1 MAEWENRLGQDSPL
15 ARALRL
21 AMPEDMRNPL
31 LHPESVNHFALPP
44 KQPTAELRNP
54 APRPGD
60 YLSPVSEALSPTMGA
75 YGLGNALGDAYVKGR
90 EGDYKGMASPLAEIL
105 LSMAPVPGMKKGAM
119 PPRVENPIKAYHGS
133 PHDFDKFDLS
143 KIGTGEGAQAYG
155 HGLYFAEN
163 EGVARS
169 YREALKPDKRLN
181 SANDEMMHLRL
192 GDKSLQELGVDPS
205 YSKQIKELVAA
216 GDPNAVRSFLAERQQ
231 RWEAMLNDPS
241 YPFRDYAAD
250 KVKSYQD
257 VLSHLDA
264 GATIR
269 DNGAGRMYEVAIHA
283 TPDQFLDWDK
293 PLSQQSEAVRKAF
306 PPDLHSRTGAE
317 LHHELTK
324 MLSENRPK
332 TMEDAS
338 FASYRP
344 NVEAQ
349 HIQGQIT
356 QRLRDEGIPGIR
368 YLDQGSR
375 GAGNGT
381 SNFVVFDPALIE
393 ILRKYGLLGP
403 VAAGA
408 TANALMGDK
417 SEQ

>member
-44 KQPTAELRNP
+44 QQPRAELRNP

-133 PHDFDKFDLS
+133 RYDFTEFNVP
-143 KIGTGEGAQAYG
+143 TFVAQ
-155 HGLYFAEN
+155 HE
-163 EGVARS
+163 
-169 YREALKPDKRLN
+169 P
-181 SANDEMMHLRL
+181 
-192 GDKSLQELGVDPS
+192 
-205 YSKQIKELVAA
+205 VAA
-216 GDPNAVRSFLAERQQ
+216 GYKPVDGG
-231 RWEAMLNDPS
+231 
-241 YPFRDYAAD
+241 
-250 KVKSYQD
+250 
-257 VLSHLDA
+257 H
-264 GATIR
+264 
-269 DNGAGRMYEVAIHA
+269 MYEVNVHARPELFVDPA
-283 TPDQFLDWDK
+283 TPFN
-293 PLSQQSEAVRKAF
+293 QQSEAVRNA
-306 PPDLHSRTGAE
+306 
-317 LHHELTK
+317 
-324 MLSENRPK
+324 
-332 TMEDAS
+332 
-338 FASYRP
+338 FASKLDDLRRSGVAVDRHP
-344 NVEAQ
+344 VLANPEQ
-349 HIQGQIT
+349 HS
-356 QRLRDEGIPGIR
+356 LFEMSSALSDYFSPEH
-368 YLDQGSR
+368 LLK
-375 GAGNGT
+375 GAGVPGFRHPAPGAPKSAPNLE
-381 SNFVVFDPALIE
+381 VFDPTIIE

-408 TANALMGDK
+408 TANALMGAE

>member
-54 APRPGD
+54 APRPGE

-133 PHDFDKFDLS
+133 PYDFDRFDPA

-169 YREALKPDKRLN
+169 YRDGL
-181 SANDEMMHLRL
+181 
-192 GDKSLQELGVDPS
+192 SLQMDNASRPERLAAEWYLSMEKDA
-205 YSKQIKELVAA
+205 KKAAQIARTQARETKYDHTL
-216 GDPNAVRSFLAERQQ
+216 
-231 RWEAMLNDPS
+231 
-241 YPFRDYAAD
+241 AAD
-250 KVKSYQD
+250 WIKAAELLESKNYRPP
-257 VLSHLDA
+257 
-264 GATIR
+264 GK
-269 DNGAGRMYEVAIHA
+269 MYEVAIHA

-293 PLSQQSEAVRKAF
+293 PLSQQSEAVRKFINENVKGASGMVDRKVSGD
-306 PPDLHSRTGAE
+306 PTGKQVWESLRNPFVA
-317 LHHELTK
+317 K
-324 MLSENRPK
+324 K
-332 TMEDAS
+332 AGYEDWAGGGPS
-338 FASYRP
+338 AKL
-344 NVEAQ
+344 NEA
-349 HIQGQIT
+349 
-356 QRLRDEGIPGIR
+356 GIPGIR
-368 YLDQGSR
+368 YLDAGSR
-375 GAGNGT
+375 GAGPRRWPCPPHG
-381 SNFVVFDPALIE
+381 SADSS
-393 ILRKYGLLGP
+393 G
-403 VAAGA
+403 
-408 TANALMGDK
+408 
-417 SEQ
+417 